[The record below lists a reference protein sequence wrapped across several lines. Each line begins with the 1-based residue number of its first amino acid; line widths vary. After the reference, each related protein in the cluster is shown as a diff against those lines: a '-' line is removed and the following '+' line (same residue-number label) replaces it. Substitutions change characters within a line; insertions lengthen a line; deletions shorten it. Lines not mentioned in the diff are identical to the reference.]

1 MKAARNEHGIDHIIT
16 VTNEDNERQ
25 VEQMVGKAMCAYAN
39 WQRSI
44 DSRRFYFKGNVSEI
58 EKEKIRAAN
67 ESEYEAT
74 VRCIAMFV
82 DQPTFYICQYV
93 IARAW
98 EEFGV

>member
-1 MKAARNEHGIDHIIT
+1 MKAAKNEHGIDHIIT

-39 WQRSI
+39 W
-44 DSRRFYFKGNVSEI
+44 KGAV
-58 EKEKIRAAN
+58 N
-67 ESEYEAT
+67 EHKSLVEEYGVLSVEVTEAQYGSEYEAT

-82 DQPTFYICQYV
+82 DQPTSYICQYV

-98 EEFGV
+98 EEFGI